1 MRPTAFRPA
10 LFRPALFRAPLPVL
24 ALAAALV
31 LPAPASAQQE
41 DVSLA
46 RVSLSAGGV
55 AYLEHAGT
63 VQGTAALNLTV
74 RRDQLDDVLKSV
86 MVFDDGGRLLAVRL
100 LAEPPPDIAFR
111 DLPFEPGALERPAE
125 MLAALR
131 GVEVAVAAP
140 RAMTG
145 RIVSVVPEP
154 ESRDDG
160 TVVPRHRVTLMTA
173 DGLRS
178 FVLET
183 AEGVSFADAALGA
196 RISRALAAL
205 AAREAGALR
214 RISIIAAGEGERAV
228 RVGYVVASPAWKA
241 TYRLTLGADG
251 EGRLQGWAMVE
262 NLSGSDWRAVEL
274 SLVSGSPVTFRQD
287 LATAV
292 VPRRPE
298 VPVELPGV
306 APPPPDAGASAM
318 ADLAAAPP
326 APAPRAAAEAAIQ
339 SLRLAAPS
347 SGPGAPAAL
356 SLPAAEAA
364 AAQVVFRLPGP
375 VDLPNGEAALLP
387 IADRAAAAAR
397 VAYYAPAS
405 TPARTPF
412 AAVRLRNAGAEAL
425 PPGAATIY
433 LRGSDGGASFAGDAR
448 LPAIPGGEER
458 LLAFALD
465 RDVSIDREER
475 GSRTTRVAGIADGVL
490 RLTVTER
497 TETAY
502 AIRNAAGEARTV
514 VVDHPRPEGWTLVP
528 PQGAE
533 AEQAGGAWRLTRTV
547 PAGQTATLT
556 VAAERPRAETVALAD
571 ADPDRL
577 LALVSGAQ
585 LTPAQRGAI
594 ERLAALR
601 TDVGRAEAAAQA
613 RAAEA
618 ERAAADQARIRDNLR
633 AVPEGSDLAR
643 RFLAD
648 LAAREDELA
657 AARRAEEEA
666 RAEAEAARGRLARA
680 IAELRV

>member
-1 MRPTAFRPA
+1 MRPTAPSSV
-10 LFRPALFRAPLPVL
+10 LPLAL
-24 ALAAALV
+24 ALAAL
-31 LPAPASAQQE
+31 LHHAPAAAQQQ
-41 DVSLA
+41 DVALS

-55 AYLEHAGT
+55 AYLEHSGT
-63 VQGTAALNLTV
+63 VRGTAALNLTV

-86 MVFDDGGRLLAVRL
+86 MVFDDAGRLLAVRL
-100 LAEPPPDIAFR
+100 LAEPPPDLAFR
-111 DLPFEPGALERPAE
+111 DLPFDRGALERPEE

-131 GVEVAVAAP
+131 GVEVAVGGP
-140 RAMTG
+140 TAMGG

-154 ESRDDG
+154 ETRDGG
-160 TVVPRHRVTLMTA
+160 TVVPRHRVTLLTA
-173 DGLRS
+173 EGLRS

-196 RISRALAAL
+196 RISQALASL

-241 TYRLTLGADG
+241 TYRLTLGGEG

-262 NLSGSDWRAVEL
+262 NLSGSDWRGVEL

-292 VPRRPE
+292 MPRRPT

-306 APPPPDAGASAM
+306 APPPPDAGAAAL
-318 ADLAAAPP
+318 ADAAPP
-326 APAPRAAAEAAIQ
+326 PPPPAPRAAAEAAIQ
-339 SLRLAAPS
+339 SLRLAAPAA
-347 SGPGAPAAL
+347 PGGPAAL
-356 SLPAAEAA
+356 ALPAAEAA
-364 AAQVVFRLPGP
+364 ASQVVFRLPGP

-397 VAYYAPAS
+397 VAYHAPAGAS
-405 TPARTPF
+405 GRTPF

-433 LRGSDGGASFAGDAR
+433 LRGSDGGAAFAGDAR
-448 LPAIPGGEER
+448 LPAVPAGEER

-475 GSRTTRVAGIADGVL
+475 GSRTTRVAGVADGVL

-514 VVDHPRPEGWTLVP
+514 VIDHPRPEGWTLVP
-528 PQGAE
+528 PQGAQ
-533 AEQAGGAWRLTRTV
+533 AEQSAGAWRLTRQV

-577 LALVSGAQ
+577 LALVAGAQ
-585 LTPAQRGAI
+585 LTLAQRGAI
-594 ERLAALR
+594 ERLASLR
-601 TDVGRAEAAAQA
+601 ADVARAEAAAQA
-613 RAAEA
+613 RGEEA
-618 ERAAADQARIRDNLR
+618 QRAAADQARIRDNLR

-648 LAAREDELA
+648 LAAREDQLA
-657 AARRAEEEA
+657 AARRAEEQA